1 MSSID
6 YFLSS
11 IQGNANKRDY
21 VKKYVITFI
30 FVYDILHKRHISF
43 LRVHNFLSW
52 IYISFQNR
60 YGKQH
65 YMIRDLLT
73 FHCI

>member
-30 FVYDILHKRHISF
+30 FVYDILGKRHIYSQTI
-43 LRVHNFLSW
+43 LLS
-52 IYISFQNR
+52 
-60 YGKQH
+60 
-65 YMIRDLLT
+65 
-73 FHCI
+73 

>member
-30 FVYDILHKRHISF
+30 FVYDILHKRQTNLQLHNLYSHI
-43 LRVHNFLSW
+43 H
-52 IYISFQNR
+52 
-60 YGKQH
+60 
-65 YMIRDLLT
+65 T
-73 FHCI
+73 FHFKTDMANNII

>member
-21 VKKYVITFI
+21 VKKYVITFS
-30 FVYDILHKRHISF
+30 FVYDILHKRHTTATQFFIMDIHFIS
-43 LRVHNFLSW
+43 
-52 IYISFQNR
+52 
-60 YGKQH
+60 KQIWQTTL
-65 YMIRDLLT
+65 YDT
-73 FHCI
+73 

>member
-30 FVYDILHKRHISF
+30 FVYDILGKRQPIYSYTI
-43 LRVHNFLSW
+43 LLS
-52 IYISFQNR
+52 
-60 YGKQH
+60 
-65 YMIRDLLT
+65 
-73 FHCI
+73 

>member
-30 FVYDILHKRHISF
+30 FVYDILGKRHIYSSKIF
-43 LRVHNFLSW
+43 IMDIHF
-52 IYISFQNR
+52 IS
-60 YGKQH
+60 KQIWQTTL
-65 YMIRDLLT
+65 YDT
-73 FHCI
+73 

>member
-21 VKKYVITFI
+21 VKKYVITFS
-30 FVYDILHKRHISF
+30 FVYDILHKRHTATQFFIMDIHFIS
-43 LRVHNFLSW
+43 
-52 IYISFQNR
+52 
-60 YGKQH
+60 KQIWQTTL
-65 YMIRDLLT
+65 YDM
-73 FHCI
+73 

>member
-30 FVYDILHKRHISF
+30 FVYDILDKRYLYFIMDIHFIS
-43 LRVHNFLSW
+43 
-52 IYISFQNR
+52 
-60 YGKQH
+60 KQIWQTTL
-65 YMIRDLLT
+65 YDT
-73 FHCI
+73 

>member
-30 FVYDILHKRHISF
+30 FVYDILGNTYRRPIYSYTI
-43 LRVHNFLSW
+43 LLS
-52 IYISFQNR
+52 
-60 YGKQH
+60 
-65 YMIRDLLT
+65 
-73 FHCI
+73 

>member
-30 FVYDILHKRHISF
+30 FVYDILGKRHISF
-43 LRVHNFLSW
+43 TYLKLHNFA
-52 IYISFQNR
+52 IIDIHFIS
-60 YGKQH
+60 KQIWQTTL
-65 YMIRDLLT
+65 YDT
-73 FHCI
+73 

>member
-30 FVYDILHKRHISF
+30 FVYDILDKRYVSLFYHG
-43 LRVHNFLSW
+43 
-52 IYISFQNR
+52 Y
-60 YGKQH
+60 
-65 YMIRDLLT
+65 T
-73 FHCI
+73 FHFKTDMANNII

>member
-21 VKKYVITFI
+21 VKKYVITFSL
-30 FVYDILHKRHISF
+30 VYDILDKRHTQF
-43 LRVHNFLSW
+43 YYH
-52 IYISFQNR
+52 R
-60 YGKQH
+60 Y
-65 YMIRDLLT
+65 T
-73 FHCI
+73 FHFKTDMANNII

>member
-30 FVYDILHKRHISF
+30 FVYDILHKRHTAVLYFIMDIHFIS
-43 LRVHNFLSW
+43 
-52 IYISFQNR
+52 
-60 YGKQH
+60 KQIWQTTL
-65 YMIRDLLT
+65 YDT
-73 FHCI
+73 

>member
-30 FVYDILHKRHISF
+30 FVYDILGKRH
-43 LRVHNFLSW
+43 LSTATQFC
-52 IYISFQNR
+52 YHS
-60 YGKQH
+60 Y
-65 YMIRDLLT
+65 T
-73 FHCI
+73 FHFKTDMANNII

>member
-30 FVYDILHKRHISF
+30 FVYDILGKRQTY
-43 LRVHNFLSW
+43 LQLHNFA
-52 IYISFQNR
+52 IIDIHFIS
-60 YGKQH
+60 KQIWQTTL
-65 YMIRDLLT
+65 YDT
-73 FHCI
+73 

>member
-30 FVYDILHKRHISF
+30 FVYDILDKWHTAVLYLIMDIHFIS
-43 LRVHNFLSW
+43 
-52 IYISFQNR
+52 
-60 YGKQH
+60 KQIWQTTL
-65 YMIRDLLT
+65 YDT
-73 FHCI
+73 

>member
-30 FVYDILHKRHISF
+30 FVYDILHKRHI
-43 LRVHNFLSW
+43 LSW

>member
-30 FVYDILHKRHISF
+30 FVYAITALQLQKFYH
-43 LRVHNFLSW
+43 
-52 IYISFQNR
+52 R
-60 YGKQH
+60 Y
-65 YMIRDLLT
+65 T
-73 FHCI
+73 FHFKTDMANNII

>member
-21 VKKYVITFI
+21 VKKYVITFS
-30 FVYDILHKRHISF
+30 FVYDIIHKRQHASKTY
-43 LRVHNFLSW
+43 LQLHNFFHHR
-52 IYISFQNR
+52 YTFQFKTDMANN
-60 YGKQH
+60 
-65 YMIRDLLT
+65 I
-73 FHCI
+73 I

>member
-30 FVYDILHKRHISF
+30 FVYDLLGKRHTATQF
-43 LRVHNFLSW
+43 CYH
-52 IYISFQNR
+52 R
-60 YGKQH
+60 Y
-65 YMIRDLLT
+65 T
-73 FHCI
+73 FHFKTDMANNII

>member
-6 YFLSS
+6 YFLSY

-21 VKKYVITFI
+21 VKKYVITFC
-30 FVYDILHKRHISF
+30 FVYDLLHTSATQF
-43 LRVHNFLSW
+43 PSY

-65 YMIRDLLT
+65 YMIHDLLT